1 MNLTWEE
8 QNTYQ
13 RFSVTMTYRFH
24 TVDFTQGYINL
35 PGDSVRVDASFVGPI
50 APQTAVT
57 FI

>member
-35 PGDSVRVDASFVGPI
+35 PGDLPAGFVGPVQ
-50 APQTAVT
+50 QTAGALT
-57 FI
+57 A